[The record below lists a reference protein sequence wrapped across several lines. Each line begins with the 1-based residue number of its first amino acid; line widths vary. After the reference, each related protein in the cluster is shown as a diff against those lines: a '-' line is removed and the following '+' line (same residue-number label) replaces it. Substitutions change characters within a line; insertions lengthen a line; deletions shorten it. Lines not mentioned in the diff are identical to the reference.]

1 MTGSRS
7 VEEVRTSLALALA
20 SAVAE
25 KGYAG
30 TTIADVVAKARV
42 SKRTFYEHFADKEEC
57 LMALYGQTADRLMEV
72 LREAG
77 DVNQPWQE
85 RVRTVVAAYLGML
98 EAVPT
103 LNRALLVEMQAAG
116 PRAYRMRQQTMR
128 AFARTLV
135 DVVESGR
142 PANPQIGPL
151 SPALALALVGGI
163 NELMLDVV
171 DPYAK
176 SATSFTALTEPIVAL
191 VSAVLAPGSAAG
203 PDPAR

>member
-1 MTGSRS
+1 
-7 VEEVRTSLALALA
+7 
-20 SAVAE
+20 
-25 KGYAG
+25 
-30 TTIADVVAKARV
+30 VVANARV

-57 LMALYGQTADRLMEV
+57 LMALYAQTAQRLMEV

-77 DVNQPWQE
+77 DVDQPWRE

-103 LNRALLVEMQAAG
+103 VNRALLVEMQAAG
-116 PRAYRMRQQTMR
+116 PRAYRMRQETMR
-128 AFARTLV
+128 SFARTLV

-142 PANPQIGPL
+142 PANPQIRPL

-171 DPYAK
+171 DPYAT

-191 VSAVLAPGSAAG
+191 VSAVLARPD
-203 PDPAR
+203 DPA